1 MITNENKLLSLYIHW
16 PYCESKCPYCDFNS
30 HVNEIC
36 DPKQWIKSYT
46 NQLLDMNEQLLSH
59 NVSFNNL
66 NAIFFGGGTPS
77 LMPLEIIDS
86 ILRTASNLFGFEEN
100 IEISLEANPSS
111 YEKEKFND
119 LEELGINRISI
130 GVQSLNDENLKFLGR
145 RHSSLDAQLAVEHA
159 VKTFNNVSVDL
170 IYAFYGQKLLHWTN
184 ELEIFLKHNDL
195 QHLSLYQLTI
205 EKGTRFYTD
214 YKKGLLN
221 IIDNDYPGKG
231 DLEDLLSGVDYLTDK
246 GFVNESRMYVQGC
259 SGGGVLTAWVV
270 GHDDRFAAAA
280 SLCPVTN
287 WISMVG
293 TTDIPAWTFEW
304 FEEPFWD
311 DPSEWLEHSP
321 IMRTGYVKTP
331 TLFMT
336 GVLDIR
342 TPMAQS
348 EEMYIAFKHAGI
360 ETALIR
366 MNEEWHGTDREKP
379 TNWFRSYGYLS
390 DWYEK
395 YPSK

>member
-1 MITNENKLLSLYIHW
+1 MLITNENKLLSLYIHW

-46 NQLLDMNEQLLSH
+46 NQLLDMNEQLLNH

-145 RHSSLDAQLAVEHA
+145 RHNSLDAQLAVEHA
-159 VKTFNNVSVDL
+159 IKTFNNVSVDL

-195 QHLSLYQLTI
+195 QHLSLYQLT
-205 EKGTRFYTD
+205 
-214 YKKGLLN
+214 
-221 IIDNDYPGKG
+221 
-231 DLEDLLSGVDYLTDK
+231 LS
-246 GFVNESRMYVQGC
+246 
-259 SGGGVLTAWVV
+259 
-270 GHDDRFAAAA
+270 
-280 SLCPVTN
+280 
-287 WISMVG
+287 
-293 TTDIPAWTFEW
+293 
-304 FEEPFWD
+304 
-311 DPSEWLEHSP
+311 
-321 IMRTGYVKTP
+321 
-331 TLFMT
+331 
-336 GVLDIR
+336 
-342 TPMAQS
+342 
-348 EEMYIAFKHAGI
+348 
-360 ETALIR
+360 LI
-366 MNEEWHGTDREKP
+366 HI
-379 TNWFRSYGYLS
+379 
-390 DWYEK
+390 
-395 YPSK
+395 